1 MQQGYHSITMW
12 SNSSSPANFPKAE
25 GSKSV
30 PGVKI
35 VHATG
40 WLPME
45 KRGRVVSSN
54 ALGLRLYRTPMA
66 V

>member
-12 SNSSSPANFPKAE
+12 SNPANFPEAE

-40 WLPME
+40 WPPME
-45 KRGRVVSSN
+45 RRAGVVFSN
-54 ALGLRLYRTPMA
+54 ALGLSLYPTPMA

>member
-1 MQQGYHSITMW
+1 MW

-40 WLPME
+40 WPPME
-45 KRGRVVSSN
+45 KRGPVMFSN
-54 ALGLRLYRTPMA
+54 ALSLRLYPTPMA
-66 V
+66 I